1 LKRSFRKDFRII
13 FHEEKI
19 GFKRNYLKNRGK
31 TVVRLGQCNG
41 ENGAQRWVGAKR
53 GDEIKKKKYTS
64 YEEFGPKEL
73 KEYRK
78 RFLMSRI

>member
-1 LKRSFRKDFRII
+1 
-13 FHEEKI
+13 
-19 GFKRNYLKNRGK
+19 
-31 TVVRLGQCNG
+31 VVRLGQRNG
-41 ENGAQRWVGAKR
+41 ENGAQRWVCAKR

-78 RFLMSRI
+78 KVSDVQNLIFKQNLIEFK